1 MDELKNFYN
10 KYNNNKLEEFL
21 LKARTILQENNEE
34 YKALLKEH
42 ESILNEYKNLSSVLN
57 NDEFDNIE
65 FTSEE
70 VKILQKLTHINVNIK
85 ILEEK
90 EIFFLGAR
98 ENYFYLKNIGVL
110 K

>member
-10 KYNNNKLEEFL
+10 KYNNNELEEFL
-21 LKARTILQENNEE
+21 LKARTILQETNEE
-34 YKALLKEH
+34 YKNLLKKQKN
-42 ESILNEYKNLSSVLN
+42 ILNSYKNLSLILTD
-57 NDEFDNIE
+57 DELDNVE
-65 FTSEE
+65 FSSEE

>member
-1 MDELKNFYN
+1 MDELKTFYEECEDE
-10 KYNNNKLEEFL
+10 LEEHL
-21 LKARTILQENNEE
+21 LKARTILRETNEE
-34 YKALLKEH
+34 YKSLLKKQKN
-42 ESILNEYKNLSSVLN
+42 ILNSYKNLSLILTD
-57 NDEFDNIE
+57 DELDNVE
-65 FTSEE
+65 FSSDE